1 MRILICSDVE
11 GASSVN
17 SYRQIAPFWG
27 QGYEE
32 CIKALT
38 NDINAMIR
46 GLKRAGATSIHI
58 FDGHG
63 DGGNL
68 RQEMMEGNAAII
80 KKDAIALAESHYDAV
95 LLVGQHACAG
105 TIDGFLSHTGGMD
118 YTLNI
123 NDKFI
128 GEIAN
133 WAWLF
138 GSYNTPVIMVT
149 GDDAAVREAKS
160 LLPGIEGVIVKESK
174 SRLETEC
181 FPIAETSKE
190 IEEKAFSSLQNLSNF
205 KPYTIE
211 RPIKLKITFTYPEI
225 AQMMQL
231 YIPNCNLKENNTVS
245 FRSNEYREIYK
256 ATLSANIIASMFFT
270 QSIMN
275 EAYQIKGVADFLQKT
290 YIKKIESWAIQNPP
304 FPIVKY

>member
-11 GASSVN
+11 GASNVN
-17 SYRQIAPFWG
+17 NYRQIAPFWG

-38 NDINAMIR
+38 DDINAMIR
-46 GLKRAGATSIHI
+46 GIKRAGATSIDI

-68 RQEMMEGNAAII
+68 RQEMMEGNAEII
-80 KKDAIALAESHYDAV
+80 KKDAIGLAESHYDAV

-105 TIDGFLSHTGGMD
+105 TVDGFLSHTGGMD

-123 NDKFI
+123 NGKFI

-174 SRLETEC
+174 TRLETEC
-181 FPIAETSKE
+181 LPTAETSKE
-190 IEEKAFSSLQNLSNF
+190 IEEKAFSSLKNLNSF

-211 RPIKLKITFTYPEI
+211 KPIKLEITFKHPEM
-225 AQMMQL
+225 AHMMQL
-231 YIPNCNLKENNTVS
+231 YIPNCNLKESNTIS
-245 FRSNEYREIYK
+245 FLSEEYREIYK
-256 ATLSANIIASMFFT
+256 AALSANMIASMFFT
-270 QSIMN
+270 QSIIM
-275 EAYQIKGVADFLQKT
+275 EAYQIKGVADFLQNT
-290 YIKKIESWAIQNPP
+290 YIEKIERWAIQNPP